1 MGLLLGLELL
11 GLELLGLEL
20 LGLELELGLLRVSI
34 MVRVGVRVRVRV
46 RVVLVLWLELE
57 LVLGLG
63 LMSELQSR
71 LGFLGFRIV
80 LGLVLGLLENVGVCD
95 TRWEGLSASRIPHGH
110 LTC

>member
-1 MGLLLGLELL
+1 MGLVLGLELGLGL
-11 GLELLGLEL
+11 GLEVGSS
-20 LGLELELGLLRVSI
+20 GRVRI
-34 MVRVGVRVRVRV
+34 KVGVRVRVRV

-63 LMSELQSR
+63 LMSKLQSR